1 MLVFVVVFF
10 FKFSVSQ
17 ICCAVC
23 LKVVVTY
30 QNHSDKNEIRK
41 HFQLKYV
48 AALFSSFQRQ

>member
-10 FKFSVSQ
+10 FNFSVSQ

-48 AALFSSFQRQ
+48 AALLSSFQRQ